1 MALNPVISFPIR
13 RVELT
18 KRSTSIKERMNGYGR
33 IIAAVIKKKPGI
45 SGIESGAKEKL
56 KSTADGLAEDKTR
69 SDN

>member
-13 RVELT
+13 RVEST

-33 IIAAVIKKKPGI
+33 IIAAVIKKPGI

-56 KSTADGLAEDKTR
+56 KSTADGQAEDKTR